1 MDRACQICAI
11 IFFKQY
17 FSFLDRNFWEKVTH
31 MFFMDSQL
39 QKISRRDLVIQK
51 LFFCQKIPKWA
62 LQTSLLYDS
71 YFLKW
76 IWLFNN
82 DIFLENNK
90 ILYFLKSPT
99 WNMNR
104 MIFYI
109 LSCTKLVAL
118 VSTIL
123 QMKNKTIFSIKPMD
137 LSKTSFVYYKNNHSF
152 LIIL

>member
-1 MDRACQICAI
+1 MLVRFALLYFLNNTLVFSIE
-11 IFFKQY
+11 IFEKRLRTC
-17 FSFLDRNFWEKVTH
+17 FLWIANCKRYHVGILSSKNY
-31 MFFMDSQL
+31 
-39 QKISRRDLVIQK
+39 
-51 LFFCQKIPKWA
+51 FFCQKIPKWA

-137 LSKTSFVYYKNNHSF
+137 LSKTSFVYYKK
-152 LIIL
+152 